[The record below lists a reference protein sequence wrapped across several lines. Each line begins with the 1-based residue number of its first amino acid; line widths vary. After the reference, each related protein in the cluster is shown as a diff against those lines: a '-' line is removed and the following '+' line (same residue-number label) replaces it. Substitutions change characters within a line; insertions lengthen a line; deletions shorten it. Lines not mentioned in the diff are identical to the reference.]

1 MRHGQFIIGPQDV
14 EECASSIL
22 QDAIGLKDR
31 GRKCQ
36 ASVIWHILLYAAARI
51 TSIFDACQRLARAP
65 KDDAVRAALRSG
77 LPPIDELEERLNEGL
92 RACLPQRW
100 LHKTRRWR
108 LAIDLTLLP
117 YHGEPHHDPSEVYR
131 GAAKSGTTHF
141 HAYAT
146 CYVVCHGRRYN
157 LAMARVLLHTPMSEV
172 LRRLLQ
178 RVRALGI
185 RPTLLLLDRGFYSV
199 DVVRYLQAARVPFLM
214 PMVLRGRKPSDPRG
228 PSATH
233 VFAAR
238 KRSGWDTYTWRN
250 AEGVRATV
258 SVGIAVTARRRRGK
272 KPIQQGSQGGQRRR
286 IKHAV
291 RKRVTL
297 VYAYWGFQPAS
308 PTWMRETYRLRFGI
322 ESSYRQMNQGRIRT
336 CTRDP
341 LLRLL
346 FVAIALILRNLW
358 VWFHMKLL
366 STPRRGRRALRL
378 EALRLRTMLLWL
390 IHLVEELLGT
400 NDQADAY
407 VPTDT

>member
-1 MRHGQFIIGPQDV
+1 MRHGQFTIGPRDV

-31 GRKCQ
+31 GRKCS

-51 TSIFDACQRLARAP
+51 TSIFDACQRLAAAP
-65 KDDAVRAALRSG
+65 KDDAVRTALRSG
-77 LPPIDELEERLNEGL
+77 LPPIDELEKRLNEGL

-100 LHKTRRWR
+100 LDKTRRWR
-108 LAIDLTLLP
+108 LAIDVVLQP
-117 YHGEPHHDPSEVYR
+117 YHGEPHRDPSEVYR
-131 GAAKSGTTHF
+131 GEAKSGTTHF

-146 CYVVCHGRRYN
+146 CYVIHHGRRYT
-157 LAMARVLLHTPMSEV
+157 LAMTRVLLGTPMSEV

-214 PMVLRGRKPSDPRG
+214 PMVLRGRKPTDPRG
-228 PSATH
+228 PSATY

-238 KRSGWDTYTWRN
+238 QRSGWATYTWRN

-258 SVGIAVTARRRRGK
+258 SVCMAVTARRRRGK
-272 KPIQQGSQGGQRRR
+272 KVVAPGGKRGRRR
-286 IKHAV
+286 HTQPAR
-291 RKRVTL
+291 RKRLTL
-297 VYAYWGFQPAS
+297 VYAYWGFQPSS
-308 PTWMRETYRLRFGI
+308 PTWARETYRLRFGI
-322 ESSYRQMNQGRIRT
+322 ESSYRQMNQARIRT

-358 VWFHMKLL
+358 VWFHMMLL
-366 STPRRGRRALRL
+366 SAPRRGRRTLRL

-390 IHLVEELLGT
+390 IHLIEKLLGT
-400 NDQADAY
+400 QDEATAY
-407 VPTDT
+407 EPTTA